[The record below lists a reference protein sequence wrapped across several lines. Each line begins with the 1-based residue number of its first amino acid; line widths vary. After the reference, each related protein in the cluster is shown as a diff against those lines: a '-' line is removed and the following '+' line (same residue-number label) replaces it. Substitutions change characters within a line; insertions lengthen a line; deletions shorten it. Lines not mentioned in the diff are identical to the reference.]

1 MGARGG
7 LSGSPWAQPSLRV
20 SLFGG
25 TFFTHSFVHYHFLP
39 KSDLRQNMYPKWCQ
53 NPLKMYLQ
61 IAILFFYVFLS
72 FLGALRSQ
80 NMCLGHTC
88 AVQITSG
95 TDHMAH
101 VIGGKIVRKG
111 TQIHQES
118 MTRTSPRKDMKKV
131 ALVLNM
137 CQKCVTNGVQKNA
150 FIFAFCRLAPP
161 VAALA
166 LQSSS

>member
-1 MGARGG
+1 
-7 LSGSPWAQPSLRV
+7 
-20 SLFGG
+20 
-25 TFFTHSFVHYHFLP
+25 
-39 KSDLRQNMYPKWCQ
+39 
-53 NPLKMYLQ
+53 
-61 IAILFFYVFLS
+61 
-72 FLGALRSQ
+72 
-80 NMCLGHTC
+80 MCLGHAC

-101 VIGGKIVRKG
+101 EMGGKIVRKG

-131 ALVLNM
+131 THVLKM
-137 CQKCVTNGVQKNA
+137 CQNCVNNYVHKGG
-150 FIFAFCRLAPP
+150 FIFAFCLLAPR